1 MITIKNV
8 LYYKHGCCSRQMH
21 KRKADDL
28 ASKLPKKKVKV
39 VRMSCKT
46 CRKAQ
51 GLCKY
56 IGQPGHLVQNG
67 YIYHH
72 IYLNRGLG
80 ENLLLIHL
88 FINVMDYGFKLK

>member
-1 MITIKNV
+1 MNKNTAAAIQ
-8 LYYKHGCCSRQMH
+8 YANAEDEKTQQMH

-72 IYLNRGLG
+72 IYLNRGG
-80 ENLLLIHL
+80 N
-88 FINVMDYGFKLK
+88 INSRAHFMQQG